1 MQYRGVNFTVVQS
14 IERGR
19 WKWEVDLPK
28 PRRGD
33 CSSRD
38 EALIEVQKAID
49 RALAPKIFR
58 LPKYGPS

>member
-1 MQYRGVNFTVVQS
+1 MQYRRVNFTIVQS

-33 CSSRD
+33 GGSRD
-38 EALIEVQKAID
+38 EALMEVQKAID
-49 RALAPKIFR
+49 RALAPKNFR
-58 LPKYGPS
+58 LSKP